1 MEAIKIRTKYM
12 QSWRREVKMS
22 EKVNSEQI
30 ILLTQWNQNAAMVN
44 IEMDVIIK

>member
-1 MEAIKIRTKYM
+1 MEAIKTRTKYM
-12 QSWRREVKMS
+12 QSWRETKMS

-30 ILLTQWNQNAAMVN
+30 ILLTQWNHAAMVN

>member
-1 MEAIKIRTKYM
+1 MEAIKTRTKYM
-12 QSWRREVKMS
+12 QSWRETKMS

>member
-1 MEAIKIRTKYM
+1 M
-12 QSWRREVKMS
+12 QSWRETKMS